1 MTELAQD
8 SAAAY
13 ATALLGHYGF
23 ELGGYTAQEL
33 VAMWL
38 DRYRANW
45 VRLAA
50 IEALYQGRYKA
61 VSVGQIL
68 ATWTRRGRP
77 IYHFNHEFERLIS
90 HKIPQNIAASP
101 DAPSVIQSDT
111 YELAQVLSEPP
122 EEARERG
129 SHGDLSGGGVAPR
142 ADSGS
147 VSAVNHAIIHSN
159 RSPESTLPAGWGKVT
174 PRKLSI
180 PSGLSPGTIPRDE
193 QSMSSRISEGYGRT
207 SSRIPVSLE
216 REVSTVLAE
225 DIGVGSTAPT
235 AATTVSLDI
244 AGTPVNPDD
253 TDGDS
258 LTEPIAD
265 VSPEKADAPSS
276 SHPDTYVK
284 EGEPEVARGKRE
296 RVIYEADWGRW
307 DASKRPIHQFMPTAD
322 KSEFYLKLKAVA
334 DCPRGSAEGNRHED
348 FLDEPA
354 TKGTDRPQR
363 D

>member
-1 MTELAQD
+1 MTELTQD

-13 ATALLGHYGF
+13 ATALLSHYGF

-38 DRYRANW
+38 HRYRANW

-90 HKIPQNIAASP
+90 RKIPQNIAASP

-122 EEARERG
+122 
-129 SHGDLSGGGVAPR
+129 
-142 ADSGS
+142 
-147 VSAVNHAIIHSN
+147 
-159 RSPESTLPAGWGKVT
+159 
-174 PRKLSI
+174 
-180 PSGLSPGTIPRDE
+180 
-193 QSMSSRISEGYGRT
+193 
-207 SSRIPVSLE
+207 
-216 REVSTVLAE
+216 VLAE
-225 DIGVGSTAPT
+225 DIGVASTAPT
-235 AATTVSLDI
+235 AATTVSLD
-244 AGTPVNPDD
+244 
-253 TDGDS
+253 TDGEA
-258 LTEPIAD
+258 LTELIAD
-265 VSPEKADAPSS
+265 VSPETADAPPS

-284 EGEPEVARGKRE
+284 EGEPEVGRGKRE

-322 KSEFYLKLKAVA
+322 KSECYLKLKAVA

-348 FLDEPA
+348 FLDESA